1 MNKKIKRAA
10 FIKKNF
16 AITSYQ
22 FNTSL
27 LNKSFNL
34 FKKERIQITDP
45 HFRGEGGSQ
54 AFTEFSGK
62 NSFQT

>member
-34 FKKERIQITDP
+34 FKKRKYKFNDP
-45 HFRGEGGSQ
+45 ALLNGIVYC
-54 AFTEFSGK
+54 
-62 NSFQT
+62 